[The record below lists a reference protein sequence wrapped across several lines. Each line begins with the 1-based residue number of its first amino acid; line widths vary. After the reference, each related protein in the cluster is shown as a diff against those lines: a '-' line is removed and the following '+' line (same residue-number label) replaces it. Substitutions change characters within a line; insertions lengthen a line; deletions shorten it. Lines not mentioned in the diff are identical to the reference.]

1 MRSHSF
7 GYRKL
12 FSCIGLFWLAATA
25 AFGQIETGRE
35 KALADPFEGS
45 VRYTI
50 RFSGKGAAEFGEL
63 KPANRMDM
71 HIRKDD
77 FIIHLFGGQK
87 PKTFLYIGDSNHT
100 YIIDAVNLRAFRK
113 DYYVDTTTTI
123 PVAVPTGT
131 TEMVKNYECKVFKV
145 DRPERITYYYVNDDF
160 RVNTDY
166 FKDQD
171 EAKAN
176 FLTEG
181 LGGRIPLKTI
191 IKEPGLTTEIE
202 LVSIEKKTLDKENFL
217 IPSNFKLKG
226 RDPR

>member
-1 MRSHSF
+1 MSIHSF
-7 GYRKL
+7 GFRK
-12 FSCIGLFWLAATA
+12 FFGVIGLVMLAALSS
-25 AFGQIETGRE
+25 FGQIETGRE
-35 KALADPFEGS
+35 KALAEPFEGS

-50 RFSGKGAAEFGEL
+50 RLSGKEAAELGEL

-77 FIIHLFGGQK
+77 FIIHLYGGQK

-100 YIIDAVNLRAFRK
+100 YIIDAANLRAFRK
-113 DYYVDTTTTI
+113 DYFVDTTTTV
-123 PVAVPTGT
+123 PVAVATGT
-131 TEMVKNYECKVFKV
+131 TEMVKNYECKVYKV

-181 LGGRIPLKTI
+181 LDGRIPLKTI

-217 IPSNFKLKG
+217 IPASFKLKG

>member
-1 MRSHSF
+1 M
-7 GYRKL
+7 GA
-12 FSCIGLFWLAATA
+12 LALLMLVSLSSYA
-25 AFGQIETGRE
+25 QIETGRE
-35 KALADPFEGS
+35 NALAEPFEGS

-50 RFSGKGAAEFGEL
+50 RLTGKDALEFGEM

-100 YIIDAVNLRAFRK
+100 YIIDAANLRAFRK
-113 DYYVDTTTTI
+113 DYYVDTTEVI
-123 PVAVPTGT
+123 PKAVPTGT
-131 TEMVKNYECKVFKV
+131 TEMVKTYECKVYKV
-145 DRPERITYYYVNDDF
+145 DRPERITYYYVNDQF
-160 RVNTDY
+160 RVNTDDY
-166 FKDQD
+166 KDKD

-181 LGGRIPLKTI
+181 LGGRIPLKTV

-202 LVSIEKKTLDKENFL
+202 LVSIEKKQLDKENFL
-217 IPSNFKLKG
+217 IPGNFKLKG